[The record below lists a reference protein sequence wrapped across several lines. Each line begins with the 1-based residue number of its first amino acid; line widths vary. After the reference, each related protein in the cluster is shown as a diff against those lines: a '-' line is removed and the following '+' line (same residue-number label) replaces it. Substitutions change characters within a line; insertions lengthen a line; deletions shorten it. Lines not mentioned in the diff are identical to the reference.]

1 MNHSNLLLKGDTFSS
16 NGMMDGEFQ
25 LDGCQE
31 MPVFWL
37 FFLEKGGDLKVV
49 ANPLYWPE
57 I

>member
-1 MNHSNLLLKGDTFSS
+1 MNHSNLLLKGDTLSS